1 VGGTRRFALAS
12 FAFPKISSHEQS
24 SLSMI
29 WPNLPMVRLCW
40 RFSIRWRVPWV
51 SPILRAKARTVWS
64 PLVLRKYSDRS
75 RSYRCIPRRLEESA
89 SRMRDSLACP
99 LCSWLYPS
107 TIMATPNQCPKR
119 VLVLDDDA
127 SMAQTAVLILSRL
140 GYEAQSETNPG
151 KSIRRI
157 LDNEFDLLLTD
168 YRMPGLNGFQVAQT
182 LRTMGSMVTIILH
195 TGEDGAFDSDDLRLL
210 GILGVIKKPLSM
222 DEFNLA
228 FSRILHSN
236 QN

>member
-1 VGGTRRFALAS
+1 
-12 FAFPKISSHEQS
+12 
-24 SLSMI
+24 
-29 WPNLPMVRLCW
+29 
-40 RFSIRWRVPWV
+40 
-51 SPILRAKARTVWS
+51 
-64 PLVLRKYSDRS
+64 
-75 RSYRCIPRRLEESA
+75 
-89 SRMRDSLACP
+89 
-99 LCSWLYPS
+99 
-107 TIMATPNQCPKR
+107 MATPNQCPKR